1 MVLRDDK
8 KPRYS
13 KCGRVS
19 SIYNA
24 VKYVECRKGEAVERA
39 LCPNMR
45 CQEDCNEECE
55 KRVDVHGELE
65 RREVKAGQEG
75 EKSVEARDF
84 VE

>member
-8 KPRYS
+8 EPRDS
-13 KCGRVS
+13 KCGGVS
-19 SIYNA
+19 SIYDA
-24 VKYVECRKGEAVERA
+24 IKYVECSKGEAVEGT

-65 RREVKAGQEG
+65 RRQVKAGQEG
-75 EKSVEARDF
+75 EKAVETRDF
-84 VE
+84 IE